1 MKLIFAK
8 GPVVGTV
15 RKFGICPA
23 AGQMRPLTKKEI

>member
-8 GPVVGTV
+8 GLVVGTV

-23 AGQMRPLTKKEI
+23 VRQMKPLTRKEI